1 MSRSTNCASLIRFST
16 GMKTLGNFLI
26 QIVEPPIFA
35 KPCSLFSLRCEAFFA
50 VQCAYNALTF
60 RANYPLLGCTPHTGC
75 SMPKGCSILVVEDD
89 LVHQKLLKRKLAQDA
104 ELFPILEFA
113 ATASEAA
120 ILARQLEFDCFLVDH
135 QLPSVTGLELIQQL
149 QAEGHEGP
157 FILMTSAGSEDL
169 VIEAYR
175 HNVRHYL
182 AKDVVFWNEL
192 PTILTGIMETAAS
205 ERADTLRST
214 ELVAINE
221 RLDEVNT
228 SVQERVQSL
237 LRNRT
242 EIRERLATV
251 VEALEVNIEQL
262 TDTAAI
268 ERLRAIRRELV
279 GIAALARD

>member
-1 MSRSTNCASLIRFST
+1 
-16 GMKTLGNFLI
+16 
-26 QIVEPPIFA
+26 
-35 KPCSLFSLRCEAFFA
+35 
-50 VQCAYNALTF
+50 
-60 RANYPLLGCTPHTGC
+60 
-75 SMPKGCSILVVEDD
+75 MPKGCSILVVEDD